1 MDTEIFLR
9 KILEAKEEKSSIRS
23 KSSILKTEHDKY
35 ARGLIHVFKEEN
47 IECLQVSP
55 KTLGLD
61 DKKDKIYI
69 KVSDRNPRQTKTN
82 AKQVNNFSK
91 QWIESNET
99 CIVELRRSFD
109 YYLSNPIKA
118 MEELEKTFNATR
130 NKKIKEE
137 EEED

>member
-1 MDTEIFLR
+1 METELYLR
-9 KILEAKEEKSSIRS
+9 KILEAKEEKSSIQS
-23 KSSILKTEHDKY
+23 KSSALKNEHDKY

-47 IECLQVSP
+47 IECLQASP

-61 DKKDKIYI
+61 EKKDKIYI
-69 KVSDRNPRQTKTN
+69 KISDRNPRQTKTN

-99 CIVELRRSFD
+99 CVYELKKSFD

-118 MEELEKTFNATR
+118 MEELEKTFNVTR
-130 NKKIKEE
+130 TRK
-137 EEED
+137 D